1 MKTDSHTGA
10 HVFRV
15 TIFNNMV
22 SPYTNALYNE
32 LVKFG
37 IDLTVISC
45 IEKEKNRDW
54 GILGDQHYNHIVLR
68 GLSIQVGIG
77 RFAHINRGIKRALEA
92 SRPEVLVINGF
103 YPSMLVA
110 AGWASRNKVP
120 LSLTIDGWAET
131 MPNSIYHRI
140 IRPRLLRMCSK
151 IFVCSEKGRDYFLS
165 QGFTPADI
173 FLVPLTPAWPAP
185 EISPPLEERPYHLL
199 WVAQINNEVKNAS
212 YFVQVS
218 RQLRKSIPGLRLRV
232 VGNGPNRHAF
242 VASLEEAELDYEYS
256 SAVNWADMPSVFLS
270 SRILV
275 LPSLWE
281 PWGLVCNEAMQC
293 GVPCIVS
300 HHVGA
305 ADDLVHDGR
314 NGIVAPLV
322 VEQWVE
328 KINQIILKP
337 ATWHSFS
344 EAAREDASA
353 RTLPASCEQL
363 VHGLRSTLTDPVRK

>member
-1 MKTDSHTGA
+1 VNS
-10 HVFRV
+10 
-15 TIFNNMV
+15 
-22 SPYTNALYNE
+22 
-32 LVKFG
+32 G

-45 IEKEKNRDW
+45 IDKEKNREW
-54 GILGDQHYNHIVLR
+54 GSVGGKQYNHIVLP
-68 GLSIQVGIG
+68 GLQLQVGAG
-77 RFAHINRGIKRALEA
+77 RFAHINLGIKSALEA
-92 SRPEVLVINGF
+92 AMPEVLVINGF

-110 AGWASRNKVP
+110 AGWASQNKVP
-120 LSLTIDGWAET
+120 LALTIDGWAET

-140 IRPRLLRMCSK
+140 IRPRVLRMCSK

-185 EISPPLEERPYHLL
+185 ESSPPLEERPYHLL
-199 WVAQINNEVKNAS
+199 WVAHINNEVKNAA
-212 YFVQVS
+212 YFVQVA
-218 RQLRKSIPGLRLRV
+218 RQLSKSIPDLRLRV
-232 VGNGPNRHAF
+232 VGNGPNRPEF
-242 VASLEEAELDYEYS
+242 ISSLDEAGLDYDYS
-256 SAVNWADMPSVFLS
+256 SAVNWAQMPSVFLS

-281 PWGLVCNEAMQC
+281 PWALVCNEAMQC

-305 ADDLVHDGR
+305 ADDLVRNGR

-328 KINQIILKP
+328 EISKIILKP

-344 EAAREDASA
+344 EAAREDVSA
-353 RTLPASCEQL
+353 RTLTASCEQL
-363 VHGLRSTLTDPVRK
+363 VHGLRSTLTAWART